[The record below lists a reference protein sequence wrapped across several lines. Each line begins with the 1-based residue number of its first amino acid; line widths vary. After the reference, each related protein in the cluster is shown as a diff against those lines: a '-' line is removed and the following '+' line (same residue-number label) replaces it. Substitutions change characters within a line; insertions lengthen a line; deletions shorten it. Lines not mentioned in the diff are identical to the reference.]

1 MIGEAIAIWCI
12 YAMPFLGLLIIGG
25 FVFEVIIPAIM
36 RHKARK
42 ARKWGNK

>member
-12 YAMPFLGLLIIGG
+12 YVMPFLGLLIIGG
-25 FVFEVIIPAIM
+25 LIFEVIIPAIM

-42 ARKWGNK
+42 ARK

>member
-12 YAMPFLGLLIIGG
+12 YVMPFLGLLIIGG
-25 FVFEVIIPAIM
+25 LIFEVIIPLIM

-42 ARKWGNK
+42 ARRRAGR